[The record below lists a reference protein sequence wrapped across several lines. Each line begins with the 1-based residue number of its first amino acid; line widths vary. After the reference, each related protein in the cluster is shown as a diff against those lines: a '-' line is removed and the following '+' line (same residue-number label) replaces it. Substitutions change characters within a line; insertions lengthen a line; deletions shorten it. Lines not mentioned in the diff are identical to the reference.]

1 MVVGVVVLAAA
12 QAVEY
17 LGGRSLIS
25 SKQFALRLVMAALL
39 LVCLGAIYLGASI
52 AWANRWHE
60 LVYWM
65 AVLLGA
71 GVITALAL
79 VDLRWCERLKH
90 QRRAELYRSLADIER
105 ALRGDEEKKA

>member
-1 MVVGVVVLAAA
+1 MVVGVVILAAM

-39 LVCLGAIYLGASI
+39 LICLGAIYLGASI
-52 AWANRWHE
+52 TWANRWYE
-60 LVYWM
+60 LAYWM
-65 AVLLGA
+65 AILVVT

-79 VDLRWCERLKH
+79 LDLRWCERLKH
-90 QRRAELYRSLADIER
+90 QRRAELYRSLAEAER
-105 ALRGDEEKKA
+105 ALRRDEEKRS